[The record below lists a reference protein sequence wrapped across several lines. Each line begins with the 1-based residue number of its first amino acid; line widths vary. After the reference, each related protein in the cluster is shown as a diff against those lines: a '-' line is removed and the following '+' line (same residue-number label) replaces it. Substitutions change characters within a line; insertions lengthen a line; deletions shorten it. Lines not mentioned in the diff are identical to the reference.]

1 MTDEKKSFWTT
12 LPGILTGLAALI
24 TAVGGIILLLNHKPK
39 DDSQVNKNDIKN
51 EKPITD
57 PDNEICSPTYG
68 LEGSPVVPG
77 TGEIFISSG
86 SSSAQGARVY
96 LNGKCQER
104 MLKRG
109 EGALILL
116 TQIPPGNYFIKVSK
130 SGYKDFSRDI
140 LVKTQE
146 RSSVPFDLQQ

>member
-1 MTDEKKSFWTT
+1 MTEEKKSFWAT
-12 LPGILTGLAALI
+12 LPGILTGIAALI
-24 TAVGGIILLLNHKPK
+24 TAVGGIILLVNGKSK
-39 DDSQVNKNDIKN
+39 DDSTTKKDDTVI
-51 EKPITD
+51 EKPKTD
-57 PDNEICSPTYG
+57 PDNEICSATYG

-86 SSSAQGARVY
+86 SASAQGARVY

-104 MLKRG
+104 LLKRG

-130 SGYKDFSRDI
+130 SGYKDFSRDV
-140 LVKTQE
+140 LVKAQE
-146 RSSVPFDLQQ
+146 RSSVTFDLLQ